1 MYCSAGAGKASTK
14 ISKTSQLTIE
24 RVWKTLQLK
33 TYGPKTVLIVY
44 LLSFNLSSVQV
55 LHAWKSNCLPL
66 RFWVNFIKNP
76 DFIFDVNKTVS
87 TNTVHLN
94 RFFLSIIVW
103 DWKVTKAAI
112 SCFNSRFSLDP
123 FPPQHVN
130 FLKSILDFCRLIKT
144 NNSIKYKPVGWPT
157 PLFSLRIS
165 WIF

>member
-1 MYCSAGAGKASTK
+1 MRDWLQGGVLWGRGKKLYCSAGAGKASTK

-24 RVWKTLQLK
+24 RVWKTFYLK
-33 TYGPKTVLIVY
+33 TYVLKKVLIIH

-87 TNTVHLN
+87 TNTVYLN

-103 DWKVTKAAI
+103 DWKVPKAAI
-112 SCFNSRFSLDP
+112 SRFSLDT
-123 FPPQHVN
+123 FPPQNVN
-130 FLKSILDFCRLIKT
+130 FLKSF
-144 NNSIKYKPVGWPT
+144 
-157 PLFSLRIS
+157 
-165 WIF
+165 